1 MLRPAGNIG
10 PAILNPCRYCACPP
24 SLVPIPCRS
33 QVVTMPGTNS
43 WRLRDGEE
51 IIACNKSLLGH
62 RHFLIGITRVRNEA
76 LVLRDTLNYVGKHV
90 DAIVAYDDA
99 STDRTLEILAEHP
112 KVALIVANRSWETDI
127 EARRLAEGR
136 HRGLL
141 LQTAREQLQFDWM
154 FCFDPDERVTGD
166 LRGYTERMHSSDY
179 DGVRIQL
186 FDAYMTADDQAPYQA
201 DRELLNFRRFFG
213 PERRDILM
221 LSRNRLEVVFAKRE
235 PDGLQRVGTG
245 LYCQHYG
252 KSLSVEHWEE
262 TCDYYIRHFPFETY
276 GRKWLERKGRAIHT
290 ESDFMRPLYEWG
302 DTLFASAVKM

>member
-1 MLRPAGNIG
+1 
-10 PAILNPCRYCACPP
+10 
-24 SLVPIPCRS
+24 
-33 QVVTMPGTNS
+33 MPGTSS
-43 WRLRDGEE
+43 WQLRDGEQ
-51 IIACNKSLLGH
+51 IIACNKNLLGH

-76 LVLRDTLNYVGKHV
+76 LILQDALDYVGKQV

-99 STDRTLEILAEHP
+99 STDRTLEILRGHP
-112 KVALIVANRSWETDI
+112 KVALTITNRSWETDI

-166 LRGYTERMHSSDY
+166 LRRFTEETHSSDC
-179 DGVRIQL
+179 DGVRVQL
-186 FDAYMTADDQAPYQA
+186 FDAYMTPGDHAPYQA
-201 DRELLNFRRFFG
+201 DRELLGFRRFFG

-221 LSRNRLEVVFAKRE
+221 LWRNRLEIIFAKRE
-235 PDGLQRVGTG
+235 PDGLERVRTG

-252 KSLSVEHWEE
+252 KSLSVDHWEE
-262 TCDYYIRHFPFETY
+262 TCDYYIRHFPFDTY

-290 ESDFMRPLYEWG
+290 QSDFMRPLYEWG
-302 DTLFASAVKM
+302 DALFANAVEM